1 MDISLY
7 DGRGRPF
14 HKVTGRDDF
23 ERVPNSRLARE
34 VDGETYLK
42 GAGCSYF
49 GHYVLKPDPE
59 TRDIEKVPIDYLGYR
74 VMDPAFVG
82 KTGIF
87 FARFQPPFSDPI
99 GGCGVK
105 ETRIYEHSKEFGRSG
120 VEVVGVMPV
129 LANAPNVIYRLKYKG
144 GRTKMEDG
152 QIKTAVLA
160 DLLVY
165 MLEADWNF
173 PWDKNVL
180 GDINQKGLVTDVA
193 DLFHSTDMAHK
204 FGTVY
209 SFMFGLHCLGRL
221 GGFCKCL
228 GLKRAAGLY
237 EIPFRVAKL
246 LEKRC
251 NADFAIDCKE
261 STASYLRFM
270 KELLI
275 NGKSCASLESHEFD
289 EFAKRMYLR
298 KLRALEVTHD
308 R

>member
-7 DGRGRPF
+7 DERGRPF
-14 HKVTGRDDF
+14 HRVTVRAEF
-23 ERVPNSRLARE
+23 ERVPNSRFAQE

-74 VMDPAFVG
+74 VVDPAFAG

-99 GGCGVK
+99 GGCGIK
-105 ETRIYEHSKEFGRSG
+105 ETRIYEHSKQFEKSG
-120 VEVVGVMPV
+120 VEVVGMLPV
-129 LANAPNVIYRLKYKG
+129 LKNSPSVIYRLKYKG
-144 GRTKMEDG
+144 GRIKMEDG
-152 QIKTAVLA
+152 QFKTAVLA
-160 DLLVY
+160 DLLFY

-193 DLFHSTDMAHK
+193 DLFRSEDMVHK

-228 GLKRAAGLY
+228 GLRKAGLY

-251 NADFAIDCKE
+251 NANFAIDCKE
-261 STASYLRFM
+261 TPVNYLRLM
-270 KELLI
+270 KEFLI
-275 NGKSCASLESHEFD
+275 EGKSCASLESHAFD

-298 KLRALEVTHD
+298 KLSALEVST
-308 R
+308 